1 MWSIEY
7 KRPARKALQKMPV
20 EMARRFIAAFEALAD
35 NPERKDLDVK
45 PLQGRPGYRLRI
57 GTWRALYLLESGR
70 LVILVVDIRPRGDI
84 YK

>member
-7 KRPARKALQKMPV
+7 KRPARKTLQRMPT
-20 EMARRFIAAFEALAD
+20 ETARRFLDAFEALAQD
-35 NPERKDLDVK
+35 PGRQDLDVE

-57 GTWRALYLLESGR
+57 GAWRATYVPEPER
-70 LVILVVDIRPRGDI
+70 LVILVAEIGPRGGI